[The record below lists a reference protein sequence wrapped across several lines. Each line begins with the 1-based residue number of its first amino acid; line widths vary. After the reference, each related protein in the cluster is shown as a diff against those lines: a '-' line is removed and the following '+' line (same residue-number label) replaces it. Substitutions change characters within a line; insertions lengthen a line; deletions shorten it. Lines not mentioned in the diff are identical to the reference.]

1 MKVAI
6 GIDHNGMQIKKQII
20 EFLKI
25 QNIEVIDLINE
36 NDPLDDYPD
45 YAFAVGEAIARKEA
59 DLGILLCGTG
69 IGMCIA
75 ANKIKGVRCAHV
87 SNQKEA
93 KLSRE
98 HNYANIIAL
107 SAKTNINDIL
117 SIIEAFITA
126 EFTNEERH
134 IRRIQK
140 IDNYESKRI

>member
-6 GIDHNGMQIKKQII
+6 GIDHNGMQIKNQII
-20 EFLKI
+20 EFLKN

-45 YAFAVGEAIARKEA
+45 YAFAVGETIARKEA

-87 SNQKEA
+87 SNENEA

-140 IDNYESKRI
+140 IDNYESK